1 MRLTIII
8 EKGDG
13 EIWGRVEAP
22 GFLNVT
28 VGNSEAEITQNM
40 LELIED
46 FLENE
51 GKEDEYWKDVTLE
64 SIEFD
69 YRYDLTAFFDLFSPL
84 KINSIAEKAGI
95 NKALMRQYVSGVK
108 HPSAQQ
114 VQKIESAIH
123 AFGQN
128 LMKVS
133 LV

>member
-22 GFLNVT
+22 GFLNVI
-28 VGNSEAEITQNM
+28 VGNSEAKITQNM
-40 LELIED
+40 LELIVD

-51 GKEDEYWKDVTLE
+51 GKGDEYWKGITLE

-84 KINSIAEKAGI
+84 KINAIAEKAGI
-95 NKALMRQYVSGVK
+95 NKALMRQYVSGIK

-114 VQKIESAIH
+114 GQKIESAIH
-123 AFGQN
+123 AFAQT

>member
-46 FLENE
+46 FLESE
-51 GKEDEYWKDVTLE
+51 GKEEEYWKGVTLE

-95 NKALMRQYVSGVK
+95 NKALLRQYVSGVK

>member
-40 LELIED
+40 FELIED

-51 GKEDEYWKDVTLE
+51 GQEDEYWKGVTLE

-69 YRYDLTAFFDLFSPL
+69 YRYDLTAFFDLFSPP
-84 KINSIAEKAGI
+84 KDQFH
-95 NKALMRQYVSGVK
+95 R
-108 HPSAQQ
+108 
-114 VQKIESAIH
+114 
-123 AFGQN
+123 
-128 LMKVS
+128 
-133 LV
+133 

>member
-40 LELIED
+40 FELIED

-51 GKEDEYWKDVTLE
+51 GQEDEYWKGVTLE

>member
-1 MRLTIII
+1 MQLTIII

-28 VGNSEAEITQNM
+28 AGNSETEITQNM

-51 GKEDEYWKDVTLE
+51 GKDNAYWKGVTLD
-64 SIEFD
+64 SITFD
-69 YRYDLTAFFDLFSPL
+69 YRYDLTAFFDVFSPL

-114 VQKIESAIH
+114 VQKIEAAIH
-123 AFGQN
+123 TFAQN

>member
-22 GFLNVT
+22 GFLNVI
-28 VGNSEAEITQNM
+28 VGNSEAKITQNM
-40 LELIED
+40 LELIVD

-51 GKEDEYWKDVTLE
+51 GKGDEYWKGIALE

-84 KINSIAEKAGI
+84 KINAIAEKAGI
-95 NKALMRQYVSGVK
+95 NKALMRQYVSGIK

-114 VQKIESAIH
+114 VQKNESAIH
-123 AFGQN
+123 AFAQT

>member
-51 GKEDEYWKDVTLE
+51 GKEDEYWKGVTLE

>member
-1 MRLTIII
+1 MQLTIII

-13 EIWGRVEAP
+13 KIWGRIEAP

-40 LELIED
+40 LELIDD

-51 GKEDEYWKDVTLE
+51 GKENEYWKGITLE

>member
-51 GKEDEYWKDVTLE
+51 GKEDEYWKGITLE

-123 AFGQN
+123 VFGQN

>member
-1 MRLTIII
+1 MQLTIII

-28 VGNSEAEITQNM
+28 AGNSEAEITQNM
-40 LELIED
+40 LVLIED

-51 GKEDEYWKDVTLE
+51 GKENEYWKGITLE

-128 LMKVS
+128 LIKVS

>member
-1 MRLTIII
+1 MQLTIII

-51 GKEDEYWKDVTLE
+51 GKEDEYWKGVTLE

-95 NKALMRQYVSGVK
+95 NKALLRQYVSGVK

-123 AFGQN
+123 AFAQN

>member
-51 GKEDEYWKDVTLE
+51 GKENEYWKGVTLE

-84 KINSIAEKAGI
+84 KINSIAEKVGI
-95 NKALMRQYVSGVK
+95 NKALLRQYVSGVK

>member
-51 GKEDEYWKDVTLE
+51 GKEHEYWKGVTLE

-133 LV
+133 LI

>member
-28 VGNSEAEITQNM
+28 MGNSEAEITQNM

-51 GKEDEYWKDVTLE
+51 GKEDEYWKGVTLE

-95 NKALMRQYVSGVK
+95 NKALLRQYVSGVK

-123 AFGQN
+123 AFAQN

>member
-51 GKEDEYWKDVTLE
+51 GKEDEYWRGVTLE
-64 SIEFD
+64 NIEFD

>member
-22 GFLNVT
+22 GFLNVI
-28 VGNSEAEITQNM
+28 VGNSEAKITQNM
-40 LELIED
+40 LELIVD

-51 GKEDEYWKDVTLE
+51 GKGDEYWKGITLE

-84 KINSIAEKAGI
+84 KINAIAEKAGI
-95 NKALMRQYVSGVK
+95 NKALMRQYVSGIK

-123 AFGQN
+123 AFAQT

>member
-1 MRLTIII
+1 MQLTIII

-13 EIWGRVEAP
+13 EIWGRIEAP

-40 LELIED
+40 LELIDD

-51 GKEDEYWKDVTLE
+51 GKENEYWKGITLE